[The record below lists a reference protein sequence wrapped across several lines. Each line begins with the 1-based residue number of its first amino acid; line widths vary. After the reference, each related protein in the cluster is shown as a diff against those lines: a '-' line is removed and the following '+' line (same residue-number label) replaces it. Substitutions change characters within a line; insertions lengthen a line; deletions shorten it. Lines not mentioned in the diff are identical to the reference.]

1 MHGVVVIVD
10 FKCTLSLLVCTGD
23 GGSSR
28 SRVLV
33 AGDRV
38 LLFDVFFTV
47 LCTVMFNCVQLCSLC
62 VVYETWAGSLAQVT
76 SAGIVN
82 TAGTLVHQ

>member
-28 SRVLV
+28 RGELV

-47 LCTVMFNCVQLCSLC
+47 LCTVMFNCVHCHVQLCSAVCSC
-62 VVYETWAGSLAQVT
+62 V
-76 SAGIVN
+76 
-82 TAGTLVHQ
+82 